1 MELEAARDDLMAEV
15 YKVKSDR
22 QDYDLNVGS
31 LKDIDDIYL
40 SF

>member
-22 QDYDLNVGS
+22 KDYDLNVS
-31 LKDIDDIYL
+31 SIYVYFTIF
-40 SF
+40 SV

>member
-1 MELEAARDDLMAEV
+1 MELETARDDLMNEV

-22 QDYDLNVGS
+22 KEFDLNVNLFS
-31 LKDIDDIYL
+31 LL